1 MINLR
6 PLIITLLLISSQC
19 LSSTFFVPSDFPDIQ
34 SGINAAISGDTVVIS
49 SGLYYEYGII
59 MKEGVTLTGDSEN
72 AGDVT
77 ITADN
82 HGRIIDCSNL
92 SELTTIK
99 NITFDNGYVSD
110 GWISALGAGVRAVN
124 SNIAIH
130 NCTFIN
136 NTAFTGAGF
145 GALESTIDISDCTF
159 MSNRAV
165 NEQWAAGGAIWAK
178 ECTGNIRNCEI
189 TQNTAFTLDNS
200 LGDGGG
206 FFFNNCQISVFN
218 SRFVSNST
226 AVGAGGFYSVD
237 GDASIFINCYFAF
250 NEARTGGAVYYEYG
264 ASAQFLNCVFFNNI
278 AVSGGAIYSASDSS
292 PHLNNCDFLQN
303 IATLYSGGAFDCWG
317 SDAIITDCR
326 FVSNRSEN
334 HAGGINFVNSTS
346 NISGTIFQYNSST
359 NNGGA
364 IRCYFGDIN
373 LLNCTLASNSA
384 ANGGGIFITHGS
396 SVFVDNSIIAFSTA
410 GESIKIIE
418 DGFATISCSNIF
430 GNSGG
435 DWVDRISDQLIINNN
450 LRLDPMFD
458 NTVESPLLLCGSP
471 CSEQNNGECGLIG
484 ALPANCDITN
494 VPLEIP
500 EQIVSDVNCYPNP
513 FNPST
518 TIQFSQNR
526 PGRTSVA
533 VYDISGQLITTL
545 IDNYLLEGT
554 HQMRWNGDDSGGNK
568 VASGN
573 YFFRITS
580 DQFEK
585 SGRLTLLK

>member
-1 MINLR
+1 MLNIR
-6 PLIITLLLISSQC
+6 STIITLLLISSHC

-34 SGINAAISGDTVVIS
+34 SGINAANSGDTVVIS
-49 SGLYYEYGII
+49 SGLYYEHGII
-59 MKEGVTLTGDSEN
+59 MKAGITLTGDSEI

-99 NITFDNGYVSD
+99 NITFDNGYVSE
-110 GWISALGAGVRAVN
+110 GWIDALGAGVRAIS
-124 SNIAIH
+124 SNIAIY

-145 GALESTIDISDCTF
+145 GALESTIDIADCTF

-165 NEQWAAGGAIWAK
+165 NELWAAGGAIWAK
-178 ECTGNIRNCEI
+178 ECTGIIRNCEI
-189 TQNTAFTLDNS
+189 TQNTAFTIDNL

-206 FFFNNCQISVFN
+206 FFFNNCQISVIASEFL
-218 SRFVSNST
+218 SNST
-226 AVGAGGFYSVD
+226 AVGAGGFYSVE
-237 GDASIFINCYFAF
+237 GDASVFLNCYFAF
-250 NEARTGGAVYYEYG
+250 NEAKTGGAVYYEYG
-264 ASAQFLNCVFFNNI
+264 ASAQFLNCTFYKNI
-278 AVSGGAIYSASDSS
+278 AIAGGAIYSASDSN
-292 PHLNNCDFLQN
+292 PHLSNCDFVQN
-303 IATLYSGGAFDCWG
+303 IATVYSGGAFDCWS
-317 SDAIITDCR
+317 SDAIITDCN
-326 FVSNRSEN
+326 FISNSSEN

-346 NISGTIFQYNSST
+346 AVSGTIFQYNTTT
-359 NNGGA
+359 NRGGA
-364 IRCYFGDIN
+364 IRCYFSNIS
-373 LLNCTLASNSA
+373 LSNCTLTSNSA
-384 ANGGGIFITHGS
+384 AEGGGLFLTYS
-396 SVFVDNSIIAFSTA
+396 SSADIDNSIIAFSTA
-410 GESIKIIE
+410 GESIKIIQ
-418 DGFATISCSNIF
+418 DGYSTISCSNIF

-435 DWVDRISDQLIINNN
+435 DWIGGISDQLTINNN
-450 LRLDPMFD
+450 LSLDPLFD
-458 NTVESPLLLCGSP
+458 DTVELLYLHCDSP
-471 CSEQNNGECGLIG
+471 CSEENNFECGLIG

-494 VPLEIP
+494 VPYEIP
-500 EQIVSDVNCYPNP
+500 VQIISDINCYPNP

-533 VYDISGQLITTL
+533 VYDISGQLVTIL
-545 IDNYLLEGT
+545 VDNFLLEGT
-554 HQMRWNGDDSGGNK
+554 HQMRWNGDDNGGNK

-580 DQFEK
+580 DQYEQ

>member
-264 ASAQFLNCVFFNNI
+264 ASAQFLNC
-278 AVSGGAIYSASDSS
+278 
-292 PHLNNCDFLQN
+292 
-303 IATLYSGGAFDCWG
+303 
-317 SDAIITDCR
+317 
-326 FVSNRSEN
+326 
-334 HAGGINFVNSTS
+334 
-346 NISGTIFQYNSST
+346 
-359 NNGGA
+359 
-364 IRCYFGDIN
+364 
-373 LLNCTLASNSA
+373 
-384 ANGGGIFITHGS
+384 
-396 SVFVDNSIIAFSTA
+396 
-410 GESIKIIE
+410 
-418 DGFATISCSNIF
+418 
-430 GNSGG
+430 
-435 DWVDRISDQLIINNN
+435 
-450 LRLDPMFD
+450 
-458 NTVESPLLLCGSP
+458 
-471 CSEQNNGECGLIG
+471 
-484 ALPANCDITN
+484 
-494 VPLEIP
+494 
-500 EQIVSDVNCYPNP
+500 
-513 FNPST
+513 
-518 TIQFSQNR
+518 
-526 PGRTSVA
+526 
-533 VYDISGQLITTL
+533 
-545 IDNYLLEGT
+545 
-554 HQMRWNGDDSGGNK
+554 
-568 VASGN
+568 
-573 YFFRITS
+573 
-580 DQFEK
+580 
-585 SGRLTLLK
+585 